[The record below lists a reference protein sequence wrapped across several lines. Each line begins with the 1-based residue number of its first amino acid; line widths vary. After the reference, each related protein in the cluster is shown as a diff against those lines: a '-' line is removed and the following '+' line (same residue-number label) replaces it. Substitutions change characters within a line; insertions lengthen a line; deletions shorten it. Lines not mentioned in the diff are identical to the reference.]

1 MVKQPPFEKQNAAT
15 WKGCITLYFPA
26 PTSDI
31 PEISHVRTR
40 DCDLASRK
48 SSSNSSWCLR
58 PMEGNGSIR
67 IDRRRNYKK
76 NFRHQM
82 HKILWLQDSIYNVLY
97 FLEYFLFKKLTLE
110 SSNDSLRIAVRDFGF
125 NGNQ

>member
-1 MVKQPPFEKQNAAT
+1 
-15 WKGCITLYFPA
+15 
-26 PTSDI
+26 
-31 PEISHVRTR
+31 
-40 DCDLASRK
+40 
-48 SSSNSSWCLR
+48 
-58 PMEGNGSIR
+58 
-67 IDRRRNYKK
+67 
-76 NFRHQM
+76 M